1 MRIFVRMM
9 TQRNVELQLQALD
22 VIERRH
28 LNSTA
33 SSSIDDGGDI
43 DVAAGPS
50 SSNVSID
57 KSIPEQEQEEE
68 LDEVIQ
74 EEMK

>member
-1 MRIFVRMM
+1 MM
-9 TQRNVELQLQALD
+9 IQKNVELQLQALD

-33 SSSIDDGGDI
+33 SSSLDDGEFDPT
-43 DVAAGPS
+43 AS
-50 SSNVSID
+50 TSNVSID
-57 KSIPEQEQEEE
+57 KSIPEHESEQEAE

>member
-1 MRIFVRMM
+1 MM
-9 TQRNVELQLQALD
+9 TQKNVELQLQALD

-33 SSSIDDGGDI
+33 SSSLDDTEFDPT
-43 DVAAGPS
+43 ATT
-50 SSNVSID
+50 SNVSIE
-57 KSIPEQEQEEE
+57 KPIPEHESEQEEE

-74 EEMK
+74 DQMK